1 VAGAKV
7 DVPTPCGTITL
18 KIPPRT
24 SGGRRLRA
32 AGMGVRHAN
41 GARGDL
47 VAEVQIALPEGADAG
62 AVERLLEA
70 ARAAEAGAADPRA
83 HVRW

>member
-1 VAGAKV
+1 MSNT
-7 DVPTPCGTITL
+7 DDLQIT
-18 KIPPRT
+18 
-24 SGGRRLRA
+24 
-32 AGMGVRHAN
+32 
-41 GARGDL
+41 
-47 VAEVQIALPEGADAG
+47 LPEGADAG